1 MSGKRILVVDDDKLI
16 RVQVCDALKEAD
28 PELEVVE
35 APDGESGLAKLD
47 SFDAQ
52 LVLLDLFM
60 PNLSGVE
67 TLTFIRKRLN
77 PPKVVIMT
85 SLDSD
90 SMKEDLLAAGAEDFI
105 AKPFHPIELAAVVR
119 RHLV

>member
-1 MSGKRILVVDDDKLI
+1 MAGKRVLVIDDDTLI
-16 RVQVCDALKEAD
+16 RLQVCDALKTVYPEVELMEAS
-28 PELEVVE
+28 
-35 APDGESGLAKLD
+35 DGEAGLARLET
-47 SFDAQ
+47 FDAQ

-67 TLTFIRKRLN
+67 TLSFIRQRKN

-90 SMKEDLLAAGAEDFI
+90 SMREDLIAAGAEGFI
-105 AKPFHPIELAAVVR
+105 AKPFHPLELGEVVR
-119 RHLV
+119 RHLE